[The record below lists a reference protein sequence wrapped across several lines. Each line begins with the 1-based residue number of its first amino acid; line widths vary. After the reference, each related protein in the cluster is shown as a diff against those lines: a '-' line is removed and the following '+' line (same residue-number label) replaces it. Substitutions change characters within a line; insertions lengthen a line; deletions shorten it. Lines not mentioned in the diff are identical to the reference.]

1 MRGTGGSAE
10 TGGADFVFPPHRVE
24 EVPHGPGRVGAVHEA
39 EGEAAGPAHG
49 ARDEGRMDAAAQF
62 GELHE
67 PALLSAAVEDGH
79 VVVAVEV
86 EHADGAA
93 VPADVRAEGI
103 EAHVQPADAADFSAM
118 TAAWQDAVSVYGEP
132 DLVFYN
138 VGVTAADVAAG
149 DITAETLLAR
159 YAADT
164 AGAYH
169 CVRLAATE
177 SFAKKGGA
185 ILITGGGFALSPSA
199 AYLPLSMDKAALR
212 AMVLALAPALKE
224 RGIYLGTVQVTGVIG
239 GSERFMPETIARK
252 FLELYDARDA
262 AELVY

>member
-10 TGGADFVFPPHRVE
+10 TEGADFVFPPHRVE

-39 EGEAAGPAHG
+39 EREAAGPAHG

-103 EAHVQPADAADFSAM
+103 EAHVQPADAA
-118 TAAWQDAVSVYGEP
+118 
-132 DLVFYN
+132 
-138 VGVTAADVAAG
+138 AG

-169 CVRLAATE
+169 CVRLTATE

-212 AMVLALAPALKE
+212 AMVRALAPALKA

>member
-1 MRGTGGSAE
+1 MKSIMYLIGAGSGLGMGAARVFGRRG
-10 TGGADFVFPPHRVE
+10 F
-24 EVPHGPGRVGAVHEA
+24 AVVLMA
-39 EGEAAGPAHG
+39 RDG
-49 ARDEGRMDAAAQF
+49 ARLSREADA
-62 GELHE
+62 L
-67 PALLSAAVEDGH
+67 
-79 VVVAVEV
+79 
-86 EHADGAA
+86 
-93 VPADVRAEGI
+93 RAEGI

-118 TAAWQDAVSVYGEP
+118 TAAWRDAVSVYGEP

-138 VGVTAADVAAG
+138 VGVTAADAAAG

-212 AMVLALAPALKE
+212 AMVLALAPALKA